1 MDVLSQVGL
10 PLGWN
15 GWPDGFTNWVST
27 ARGLFLTSAAVS
39 LGAPFWVDSLSKL
52 ANLRNAGPRP
62 TSTEPTTPGAG
73 GSPSS

>member
-10 PLGWN
+10 PLGWD
-15 GWPDGFTNWVST
+15 GWPDGFTNWIST
-27 ARGLFLTSAAVS
+27 ALGLFLTSAAVA
-39 LGAPFWVDSLSKL
+39 LGAPFWFDSLSKL

-62 TSTEPTTPGAG
+62 TSTEPTTPGGG